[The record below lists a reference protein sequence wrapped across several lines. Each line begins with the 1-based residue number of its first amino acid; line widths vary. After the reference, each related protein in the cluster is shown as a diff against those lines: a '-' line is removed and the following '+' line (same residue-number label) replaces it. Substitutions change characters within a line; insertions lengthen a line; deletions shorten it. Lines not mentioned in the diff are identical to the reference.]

1 MFFISHL
8 SLEYVFNAIL
18 SVHQFRPHYSYK
30 KTLFNTE
37 QNKEFLS
44 QVRYQRDN
52 SFELVTFQKSHLV
65 DLNWSKTCKHC
76 TLKFC

>member
-18 SVHQFRPHYSYK
+18 KVHQFRPHYSYK

-52 SFELVTFQKSHLV
+52 SFRVGDFSEKSF
-65 DLNWSKTCKHC
+65 S
-76 TLKFC
+76 